1 MGFIVTCVIVAFA
14 FFLGRTS
21 ARVETALTF
30 KDQLLLFVTVIIKV
44 DQLLAFSGKSI
55 KDLSAREVIEK
66 VQQQLD
72 LMNHGK

>member
-1 MGFIVTCVIVAFA
+1 MSFIITCICVAFA

-21 ARVETALTF
+21 ARVETALSF
-30 KDQLLLFVTVIIKV
+30 KDQLLILVTVIIKV

-72 LMNHGK
+72 LMNDGK

>member
-1 MGFIVTCVIVAFA
+1 MGFIITCIIVAFA

-21 ARVETALTF
+21 ARIENSLTF
-30 KDQLLLFVTVIIKV
+30 KDQLLLFVTIIIKV
-44 DQLLAFSGKSI
+44 DQLLSFSGKSV

-72 LMNHGK
+72 LMNDGK

>member
-1 MGFIVTCVIVAFA
+1 MSFIITCVCVAFA

-21 ARVETALTF
+21 AKVETALSF
-30 KDQLLLFVTVIIKV
+30 KDQLLMLVTVIIKV

-72 LMNHGK
+72 LMNDGK